1 MKKKI
6 DLVDK
11 QHNGEKW
18 KSGSFD
24 DESSNKEQ
32 TMKNLLSSLSKAVS
46 KEHAFDFL
54 YSLAASRDSLLWP
67 LRRQLLRNK
76 RIIPVTNI
84 TELVEC
90 VQRQFLITIM

>member
-1 MKKKI
+1 MK
-6 DLVDK
+6 
-11 QHNGEKW
+11 NERAN
-18 KSGSFD
+18 
-24 DESSNKEQ
+24 DE
-32 TMKNLLSSLSKAVS
+32 NLLSSLSQAVG

-54 YSLAASRDSLLWP
+54 YSLAAARDILFWP
-67 LRRQLLRNK
+67 LGGQLLRNK

>member
-1 MKKKI
+1 MKERK
-6 DLVDK
+6 
-11 QHNGEKW
+11 
-18 KSGSFD
+18 FD
-24 DESSNKEQ
+24 DESSNKEP
-32 TMKNLLSSLSKAVS
+32 TMKNRLSGLSQAVS

-54 YSLAASRDSLLWP
+54 YSLAASRDSLFWP
-67 LRRQLLRNK
+67 LCGQLLRNK